1 MYPTKYHKPA
11 SISEAVAALSSGED
25 AMLLAGGQTLIGTMK
40 NHLAAPSDLVDIR
53 QIDGMS
59 GVTSEGDTLRIGAA
73 TTHSEVAANAEVKYY
88 KKTVFK
94 SGSGHA
100 DIACLKD

>member
-1 MYPTKYHKPA
+1 LAAMILKCRPRLRRFGGRYKPTHRRWRQNREDDQMYPTKYHKPA

-53 QIDGMS
+53 QIDG
-59 GVTSEGDTLRIGAA
+59 
-73 TTHSEVAANAEVKYY
+73 
-88 KKTVFK
+88 
-94 SGSGHA
+94 
-100 DIACLKD
+100 